1 MLIVF
6 ALFSLILGIIILF
19 TSILL
24 VIALRKVSVTLKKI
38 NTNIFSSSVS
48 LRAPQHLFLQ

>member
-38 NTNIFSSSVS
+38 NTNIFDWRVKQ
-48 LRAPQHLFLQ
+48 R